1 MKKFVIRCL
10 VNMAGIYIA
19 SRLFPAISFAS
30 PETIFG
36 AGFALGLINLLVR
49 PFLLLIA
56 LPINLV
62 TLGLFTLVINGLLV
76 MLTTWLV
83 SSLYIPSFGLAFIT
97 AFIISVLNVI
107 TDRLRY

>member
-1 MKKFVIRCL
+1 MKNFIIRCL

-19 SRLFPAISFAS
+19 SQMFPSIYISS
-30 PETIFG
+30 PEAVFG

-56 LPINLV
+56 LPINLL

-76 MLTTWLV
+76 MLTAWLI
-83 SSLYIPSFGLAFIT
+83 SSLYIPSFWLAFIT

-107 TDRLRY
+107 SDRLLY